1 MTLRIDRLDCTLG
14 KRRIL
19 RDLSGLEARPGEI
32 TALIGPNGAGKSTLL
47 KAIAGIETASG
58 RITLGEQTLDALSLE
73 RRSRLL
79 YYLPQDTSTQAAL
92 SVFEAVLLARRT
104 QIAEPVDSALSAVE
118 RALKSLE
125 LEPLA
130 ERELTVLSGGQRQRV
145 AIAQAIV
152 RRPKLLMLDEPT
164 SALDL
169 HHQLQVLDYLQRLAR
184 RERVVILLAIH
195 DLNLAARFAD
205 HLWVVKQGLHVAS
218 GTPGQVLTQ
227 ERLREVYAIE
237 AHVEWPSDAPPRV
250 TPLSALRQ
258 LGG

>member
-1 MTLRIDRLDCTLG
+1 MTLRVDHLDCSLG

-19 RDLSGLEARPGEI
+19 HALSGLTAKPGEI

-47 KAIAGIETASG
+47 KAIAGLEAATGHIALDDH
-58 RITLGEQTLDALSLE
+58 RLDALSLE
-73 RRSRLL
+73 RRSRQL
-79 YYLPQDTSTQAAL
+79 YYLPQDTSSQAAL
-92 SVFEAVLLARRT
+92 TVFEAVLLARRT
-104 QIAEPVDSALSAVE
+104 QIAEPVDTALWAVE
-118 RALKSLE
+118 QALRSLE

-130 ERELTVLSGGQRQRV
+130 ERELIALSGGQRQRV
-145 AIAQAIV
+145 AIAQAVV

-184 RERVVILLAIH
+184 REHAVILLAIH

-205 HLWVVKQGLHVAS
+205 HLWVIQEGRHIVS
-218 GTPGQVLTQ
+218 GAPGHVLTPD
-227 ERLREVYAIE
+227 RLREVYAID
-237 AHVEWPSDAPPRV
+237 AHVEWPLDAPPRI

-258 LGG
+258 LGD